1 MWTGETVPTFWHLVT
16 QFAQEHVYDIYIEM
30 AAHMTWIN
38 QTIMKM
44 GGMQA
49 CDLVFEETSPGGHF
63 LESILRVQ
71 MMRKQSF

>member
-16 QFAQEHVYDIYIEM
+16 RFAQENVHDIYVEI
-30 AAHMTWIN
+30 AAYMTWIN

-49 CDLVFEETSPGGHF
+49 CDLVFEETSPEGHIGK
-63 LESILRVQ
+63 SIAIFNRP
-71 MMRKQSF
+71 

>member
-1 MWTGETVPTFWHLVT
+1 MWTGETVRTFWSPVT
-16 QFAQEHVYDIYIEM
+16 QFSQEHVYDIYVEI

-49 CDLVFEETSPGGHF
+49 CDLMFEETSPEGDFFGKYIAN
-63 LESILRVQ
+63 SNY
-71 MMRKQSF
+71 K